1 MRDKAIKAL
10 ISMGI
15 PMNQTGFIY
24 IVDAMELFEEHGA
37 PITSVKTLYN
47 LIARARRRNPYDIMY
62 HISYTI
68 QYAFKNGIGSECLKY
83 FGLGIAPRSNGNY
96 LAMMWQRLKE
106 EEK

>member
-37 PITSVKTLYN
+37 PIANMKIVYLKIAEKRKT
-47 LIARARRRNPYDIMY
+47 NPDFVRDN
-62 HISYTI
+62 ISRSILDSY
-68 QYAFKNGIGSECLKY
+68 KIGNICRWMEY
-83 FGLGIAPRSNGNY
+83 FGLGITPKSNGNY

-106 EEK
+106 D